1 MHGCRWRY
9 RMSREPPSTIVQ
21 GRRAGKAEPIL
32 VAISRRLPPDDADLS
47 ALKTPTSKVRT
58 RTALTT
64 VVLTTASIIAALV
77 TGCRP
82 TRSSGNVRIMLRVV
96 KPVRRIA
103 AATFPATGT
112 VAHTRL
118 PSRAVHPPCITALS
132 TETIGSTWTCVLA
145 RKAGSGVTT
154 STMGGSRIPDRVS
167 SNPLW
172 KPFSQPASRHAR
184 PSTGC
189 CRNSWP
195 PFIDIPYRHPT
206 APSGRS
212 FELLIGAWHHLFLT
226 RRHVLEV
233 RAHDLLHFWCSSPFP
248 SIEQGDVSTLACNTD
263 ALTRLN
269 PASRSAPGDGPHRRS
284 AGRSWSGD
292 GRCATPSALRS
303 CPCRRAAAPTPG

>member
-1 MHGCRWRY
+1 MDADGAIGCHVTPIRHRPGPAC
-9 RMSREPPSTIVQ
+9 RR
-21 GRRAGKAEPIL
+21 GRADSGCH
-32 VAISRRLPPDDADLS
+32 SRRLPPDDADLL

-64 VVLTTASIIAALV
+64 MVLTTASITAAFA

-82 TRSSGNVRIMLRVV
+82 TRSSGNVRIILRVV
-96 KPVRRIA
+96 EPVRRIA

-132 TETIGSTWTCVLA
+132 TETIGSMWTCVLA

-154 STMGGSRIPDRVS
+154 STMGGSRTPDRVS

-195 PFIDIPYRHPT
+195 PFIDIPYRHPVST
-206 APSGRS
+206 SHSTLWPVIRTSHRRVASPVPHAPS
-212 FELLIGAWHHLFLT
+212 
-226 RRHVLEV
+226 
-233 RAHDLLHFWCSSPFP
+233 
-248 SIEQGDVSTLACNTD
+248 
-263 ALTRLN
+263 
-269 PASRSAPGDGPHRRS
+269 
-284 AGRSWSGD
+284 
-292 GRCATPSALRS
+292 CA
-303 CPCRRAAAPTPG
+303 